1 MTHSRFAQPL
11 AGAIVAIVAAACATV
26 VAGCGDPASFRPA
39 KGVAEQPATKDSFR
53 VKAVAPDCISVG
65 YINAE
70 GERALHDIAETAAR
84 HGANSFLIRNDDGDE
99 RVTTRGDNAELVTR
113 TNHKLL
119 AEAYRCP
126 TSDDLPK

>member
-1 MTHSRFAQPL
+1 MKRYGSRLL
-11 AGAIVAIVAAACATV
+11 AVPALLLSAVILTACA
-26 VAGCGDPASFRPA
+26 GDPASFRPA
-39 KGVAEQPATKDSFR
+39 KGAVDQPAVKDAFR
-53 VKAVAPDCISVG
+53 VKVVPPECNSLG

-70 GERALHDIAETAAR
+70 GDGALADIAETAAR
-84 HGANSFLIRNDDGDE
+84 HGANTFIIRNDDGDE
-99 RVTTRGDNAELVTR
+99 RVTTRGENALVTR